1 MTRLV
6 CAAALAAL
14 LTGLLTGLLAGCSSQ
29 EERYCDAVKDHQ
41 TELGRVS
48 DEGGP
53 DAVLDELP
61 TMEALADKAPSDIKD
76 EWQTLINAVRALD
89 QAFDD
94 AGVDPASY
102 DPKHPPADLSA
113 ADRAK
118 IEAAAGDLGSD
129 SVRSASAGIEQE
141 ALDIC
146 KTPIGL

>member
-6 CAAALAAL
+6 YAAAVAAL
-14 LTGLLTGLLAGCSSQ
+14 LSGLLAGCASQ
-29 EERYCDAVKDHQ
+29 EERYCDEVVDHQ

-48 DEGGP
+48 AEGGP
-53 DAVLDELP
+53 GAVLDALP
-61 TMEALADKAPSDIKD
+61 TMEALADEAPSDIKD

-102 DPKHPPADLSA
+102 DPLHPPADLSA